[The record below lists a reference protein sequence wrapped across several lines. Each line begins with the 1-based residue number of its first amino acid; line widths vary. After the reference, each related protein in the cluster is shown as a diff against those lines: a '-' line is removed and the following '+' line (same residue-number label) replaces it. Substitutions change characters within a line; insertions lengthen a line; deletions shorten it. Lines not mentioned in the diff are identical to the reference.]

1 MVIDHGFFVV
11 YFHYIKQERL
21 LSFLLIRVL
30 GNYMNFLE
38 LVKNRQSVRAY
49 SDKSIE
55 HKYLLQCV
63 EAARL
68 APSACNSQPW
78 HFIIVD
84 DPKIKEDVAK
94 ATFNEAVSFN
104 KFALNAPAIIV
115 VTASRGNLRTK
126 VGQMVSGLP
135 YFLIDVGIATQ
146 HFCLQATELGLG
158 TCMIGW
164 FNEKKLK
171 SILNIPKSER
181 VSLLITV
188 GYPKSDETRHKSRK
202 ELGEIWSSNT
212 YR

>member
-1 MVIDHGFFVV
+1 M
-11 YFHYIKQERL
+11 
-21 LSFLLIRVL
+21 LIRVV
-30 GNYMNFLE
+30 GNYMNILE
-38 LVKNRQSVRAY
+38 LLKKRQSVRAY
-49 SDKSIE
+49 SDKNIE
-55 HKYLLQCV
+55 HEKLLQCI

-68 APSACNSQPW
+68 APRHVILSPGTLLLSM
-78 HFIIVD
+78 ILKLKKKL
-84 DPKIKEDVAK
+84 PKLHLVKM
-94 ATFNEAVSFN
+94 VSFN

-181 VSLLITV
+181 VSLVITV
-188 GYPKSDETRHKSRK
+188 GYPQSDQTRHKSRK
-202 ELGEIWSSNT
+202 ELSQIWSSNT
-212 YR
+212 FR